1 MPEVLSADAVLRVLR
16 QAAWANVVEPADAAG
31 NVRLIPAAMKVD
43 ADATVVVRAL
53 GQTHRFPRA
62 ATRYTPGRFSGGA
75 CSFWL
80 IAGPDDEAQAIEVL
94 VVAGGRPVLDIPEFE
109 PTEWVTSTGS
119 VIGVGDQ
126 VDGGWSIVRWSPGQS
141 LSRIGVAASK
151 DRAHIASLAAASNW
165 LRCDVLSDPVALLR
179 GLVDDL
185 LSKDQALVAEA
196 RARAVAIQIH
206 LARAADATAG

>member
-1 MPEVLSADAVLRVLR
+1 
-16 QAAWANVVEPADAAG
+16 
-31 NVRLIPAAMKVD
+31 MKVD

-53 GQTHRFPRA
+53 GLTHCFPRA
-62 ATRYTPGRFSGGA
+62 STRYTPGRFNGGSR
-75 CSFWL
+75 SFRL
-80 IAGPDDEAQAIEVL
+80 IAGPDEAQAIEVL

-126 VDGGWSIVRWSPGQS
+126 VDGGWAIVRWSPGQS
-141 LSRIGVAASK
+141 LSRIGVTMSK

-165 LRCDVLSDPVALLR
+165 LRCDVLSDPVTLLR